1 MGGEALKPV
10 IKRVFIILILIAVII
25 PFANRGLRFYRYQ
38 QQMETLEL
46 GEIHPETLPD
56 GTYSGSYDV
65 VLITVEVEVEVSD
78 GIIREIQLIHEH
90 DRGARAE
97 VVVQRVIENQSL
109 NVDTVSGAT
118 DSSRVIL
125 KAVEQALT
133 Q

>member
-1 MGGEALKPV
+1 MKPV
-10 IKRVFIILILIAVII
+10 IKRILIVLILIAVLI
-25 PFANRGLRFYRYQ
+25 PFANRGIRFYRYQ
-38 QQMETLEL
+38 QQMEALEL
-46 GEIHPETLPD
+46 SEIHPETLPD

-65 VLITVEVEVEVSD
+65 VLITAEVEVEVSD
-78 GIIREIQLIHEH
+78 GMIREIHLVHDH

-125 KAVEQALT
+125 KAIEKALT